1 MSCIKRCS
9 FLFKALLFLVLSGV
23 ASMAFSAAPECRT
36 LAEGNYCLYEGKVR
50 SLYARSNNLMLIYFD
65 ATFDPAVAANVG
77 FNVTS
82 GNAAAFLMTDA
93 PEFAKLLYST
103 ALAAQSTGRNIKLQ
117 MRDTV
122 SGYLKIDRIWLDE

>member
-9 FLFKALLFLVLSGV
+9 FLFNALLFVVLFGV

-36 LAEGNYCLYEGKVR
+36 LAEGNYCVYEGKVR
-50 SLYARSNNLMLIYFD
+50 SLYVRANGLILIYFD
-65 ATFDPAVAANVG
+65 AAFDPAIATNVG
-77 FNVTS
+77 FNVST
-82 GNAAAFLMTDA
+82 GNATAFLIADA
-93 PEFAKLLYST
+93 PDFGKLLYST

-117 MRDTV
+117 MRGTV